1 MQFLP
6 LTNKMGYEF
15 AIFNALIQ
23 FAIWGTFFSLNKFV
37 QLSFFYKFSVFL
49 IVFTIPILISLL
61 GELIFGFCH
70 FTFGLN
76 YYILFVLP
84 ANILGF
90 SVYEVINSIKIKLKA
105 ILFYFIFLL
114 IISGIIVE
122 IYFYPQIY
130 FYNLII
136 GYFPGTI
143 YDELIEIDL
152 KLVLSRIIPLIL
164 GIIFIFIKRINCKNI
179 IKLYFLLI
187 ILIGYFFIKPHI
199 GLSTNKF
206 VLIENLSN
214 KNETKHF
221 IVHFDSSI
229 ENDNV
234 KRLSLL
240 HEYYFYRISKILN
253 FKPNKKIESF
263 IYKDDIQKGKLFGSR
278 AADVTKPWLYQIHLD
293 VNSTERNLLHEIIHV
308 FSAELGNGP
317 LKLAGDY
324 NPAIIEGFAMAIEEL
339 IEPKRNLDE
348 LAYLGLK
355 HYNLSTRKLFNGF
368 NFFTQN
374 SSIGYI
380 LSGSFIKFL
389 QKHYGNKELF
399 KYYKTADLRNSY
411 KLEPEKLFSKY
422 FTYINNQNFKFNSY
436 KAIYYFGYSPLINK
450 KCARYIAY
458 NINEINK
465 LFKEKKYEKAAKE
478 SKLLYN
484 ESGNYAA
491 YYGYL
496 LSLIKLNKF
505 LDAKNSL
512 NNFISVTK
520 NSNTYFTL
528 KFIDTKLN
536 IALSKKCPE
545 FDTLLSYNLSESFNF
560 EVYRLNEF
568 FTKESDKINDYIFNE
583 TNFDVNRIKSD
594 TLKFLFLDPK
604 TLNAKYI
611 IDKAESY
618 ILINKFYKQF
628 NYERLSEEYFINGD
642 YEYSKNLLKRSI
654 DLNIDKVK
662 QCLYF
667 SKLQKINWFI
677 ENGNNKDKN

>member
-1 MQFLP
+1 M
-6 LTNKMGYEF
+6 
-15 AIFNALIQ
+15 
-23 FAIWGTFFSLNKFV
+23 
-37 QLSFFYKFSVFL
+37 
-49 IVFTIPILISLL
+49 
-61 GELIFGFCH
+61 
-70 FTFGLN
+70 
-76 YYILFVLP
+76 
-84 ANILGF
+84 
-90 SVYEVINSIKIKLKA
+90 
-105 ILFYFIFLL
+105 
-114 IISGIIVE
+114 
-122 IYFYPQIY
+122 
-130 FYNLII
+130 
-136 GYFPGTI
+136 
-143 YDELIEIDL
+143 
-152 KLVLSRIIPLIL
+152 
-164 GIIFIFIKRINCKNI
+164 
-179 IKLYFLLI
+179 
-187 ILIGYFFIKPHI
+187 
-199 GLSTNKF
+199 
-206 VLIENLSN
+206 
-214 KNETKHF
+214 
-221 IVHFDSSI
+221 
-229 ENDNV
+229 
-234 KRLSLL
+234 
-240 HEYYFYRISKILN
+240 
-253 FKPNKKIESF
+253 
-263 IYKDDIQKGKLFGSR
+263 
-278 AADVTKPWLYQIHLD
+278 
-293 VNSTERNLLHEIIHV
+293 LHEIIHV

>member
-23 FAIWGTFFSLNKFV
+23 FAIWGAFFNLNKFV
-37 QLSFFYKFSVFL
+37 QLSFFYKLSIFL
-49 IVFTIPILISLL
+49 LVFTIPILISLL
-61 GELIFGFCH
+61 SELIFGFCH

-90 SVYEVINSIKIKLKA
+90 SVYEVINSIKIQLKA
-105 ILFYFIFLL
+105 VIFYFIL
-114 IISGIIVE
+114 IIIILGIIVE

-164 GIIFIFIKRINCKNI
+164 GIVFVLIKRINCKNS
-179 IKLYFLLI
+179 IKLFTLLI
-187 ILIGYFFIKPHI
+187 ILIGYFFIKPLI
-199 GLSTNKF
+199 GFSTNKS

-214 KNETKHF
+214 INETEHF

-240 HEYYFYRISKILN
+240 HEYYFYRISKILD
-253 FKPNKKIESF
+253 FKPSKKIESF

-317 LKLAGDY
+317 LKLAGNY
-324 NPAIIEGFAMAIEEL
+324 NPAIIEGFAMGIEEL

-355 HYNLSTRKLFNGF
+355 HYNLNTQKLFNGF

-389 QKHYGNKELF
+389 QTHFGNKELF
-399 KYYKTADLRNSY
+399 QYYKTADLKNSY
-411 KLEPEKLFSKY
+411 KLSPEKLFSEY
-422 FTYINNQNFKFNSY
+422 MLYINNQNFNFNSD
-436 KAIYYFGYSPLINK
+436 KAIYYFGYLPLINK

-458 NINEINK
+458 NLNEIRI
-465 LFKEKKYEKAAKE
+465 LIAEKKYEKAAKN

-484 ESGNYAA
+484 ESKNYAA
-491 YYGYL
+491 YYSYL
-496 LSLIKLNKF
+496 ISLIKLNKF
-505 LDAKNSL
+505 AEAKNSL
-512 NNFISVTK
+512 NKFIPKIK
-520 NSNTYFTL
+520 NSSIYYNFKIIYA
-528 KFIDTKLN
+528 KLN
-536 IALSKKCPE
+536 IVLNKKFPE
-545 FDTLLSYNLSESFNF
+545 YDNLLSYNLSEGINF
-560 EVYRLNEF
+560 ELYRLHEF
-568 FTKESDKINDYIFNE
+568 LNKENDKINKYIFYEN
-583 TNFDVNRIKSD
+583 NFDVNRIKSD
-594 TLKFLFLDPK
+594 TLKFLFLDPT

-618 ILINKFYKQF
+618 ILMKKFYKQF

-667 SKLQKINWFI
+667 SRLQKINWFI
-677 ENGNNKDKN
+677 ENGNIKDKN